1 MASQKFAS
9 HREDTTLGFWKKY
22 STRGVCAFRVDSHEA
37 MKQNGVVTLER
48 HIVEEERNRPE
59 ATGAFSNILY
69 SLTLAA
75 KIISREVNKAGIV
88 DILGGTG
95 DTNVQGERVQ
105 KLDLYAEDVI
115 YRALDHTGALCCM
128 VSEES
133 EDIIPIPDQFPKG
146 KYVLIFDPL
155 DGSSNIDV
163 NVSIGT
169 IFSIHRKVSNGE
181 EGTVEDCLQAG
192 SKQVAA
198 GYVLYGS
205 STMLVYT
212 SGQGVHGFTLDPS
225 IGEFLLSHP
234 NMVIPDPPSR
244 MYSINEAYYP
254 RWSTGQQRLMQH
266 LKGLDGK
273 ATDSYSSRYIGSLV
287 ADFHR
292 TLLKGGIFMYPA
304 DSQNPHGKLRLLYEA
319 APMAMICEQ
328 AGGRASNGRTPILD
342 LTPDAIHQRTPLYI
356 GSAEIVLMAEDF
368 LAEDGTS

>member
-1 MASQKFAS
+1 MTKSS
-9 HREDTTLGFWKKY
+9 
-22 STRGVCAFRVDSHEA
+22 
-37 MKQNGVVTLER
+37 VVTLER
-48 HIVEEERNRPE
+48 HIVEEERSRPE
-59 ATGAFSNILY
+59 ETGAFSNILQ

-75 KIISREVNKAGIV
+75 KIISREVTKAGIV

-105 KLDLYAEDVI
+105 KLDLYAQDVI
-115 YRALDHTGALCCM
+115 FRALDHTGSLCCM

-146 KYVLIFDPL
+146 DYVLIFDPL

-169 IFSIHRKVSNGE
+169 IFSIHRKVSDGENGTE
-181 EGTVEDCLQAG
+181 EDCLQAG
-192 SKQVAA
+192 CKQVAA
-198 GYVLYGS
+198 GYVVYGS

-234 NMVIPDPPSR
+234 NLVMPDPPSR

-254 RWSTGQQRLMQH
+254 LWSTGQQRLMQH
-266 LKGLDGK
+266 LKGLDGEAK
-273 ATDSYSSRYIGSLV
+273 VSYSSRYIGSLV

-304 DSQNPHGKLRLLYEA
+304 DSKNPQGKLRLLYEA
-319 APMAMICEQ
+319 APVAMICEQ
-328 AGGRASNGRTPILD
+328 AGGRASDGGTGILN
-342 LTPDAIHQRTPLYI
+342 LTPEAIHQRTPLYI
-356 GSAEIVLMAEDF
+356 GSSEIVQMAENF
-368 LAEDGTS
+368 LAGDV

>member
-1 MASQKFAS
+1 MTSS
-9 HREDTTLGFWKKY
+9 
-22 STRGVCAFRVDSHEA
+22 S
-37 MKQNGVVTLER
+37 VVTLER
-48 HIVEEERNRPE
+48 HIVEEERTRPE

-88 DILGGTG
+88 DLLGGTG

-115 YRALDHTGALCCM
+115 YRAMDHTGALCCM

-133 EDIIPIPDQFPKG
+133 EDILPIPERFPKG
-146 KYVLIFDPL
+146 EYVLIFDPL

-169 IFSIHRKVSNGE
+169 IFSIHEKVSGGE
-181 EGTVEDCLQAG
+181 DGTLEDCLQAG
-192 SKQVAA
+192 CRQMAA

-212 SGQGVHGFTLDPS
+212 SGRGVHGFTLDPS

-234 NMVIPDPPSR
+234 NLVMPDPPSR

-266 LKGLDGK
+266 LKGLDGE
-273 ATDSYSSRYIGSLV
+273 APVSYSSRYIGSLV

-304 DSQNPHGKLRLLYEA
+304 DSRSPHGKLRLLYEA

-328 AGGRASNGRTPILD
+328 AGGRASDGGTRILD
-342 LTPDAIHQRTPLYI
+342 LVPEAIHQRTPLYI
-356 GSAEIVLMAEDF
+356 GSAEIVGMAEAF
-368 LAEDGTS
+368 LAEKD

>member
-1 MASQKFAS
+1 MQSFQ
-9 HREDTTLGFWKKY
+9 EPT
-22 STRGVCAFRVDSHEA
+22 SHEA
-37 MKQNGVVTLER
+37 MTNRGVVTLER
-48 HIVEEERNRPE
+48 HIVEEERSRPE

-75 KIISREVNKAGIV
+75 RIISREVNKAGIV
-88 DILGGTG
+88 DMLGGTG
-95 DTNVQGERVQ
+95 GTNVQGERVQ

-115 YRALDHTGALCCM
+115 FRALDHTGALCCM

-133 EDIIPIPDQFPKG
+133 EDIIPIPDQFQKG

-169 IFSIHRKVSNGE
+169 IFSIHRKVSDGA

-192 SKQVAA
+192 YKQVAA

-234 NMVIPDPPSR
+234 NLTMPDPPSR
-244 MYSINEAYYP
+244 VYSINEAYYP
-254 RWSTGQQRLMQH
+254 RWSAGQQRLVQH
-266 LKGLDGK
+266 LKGLDGE
-273 ATDSYSSRYIGSLV
+273 ATVSYSSRYIGSLV

-304 DSQNPHGKLRLLYEA
+304 DTKSPHGKLRLLYEA

-328 AGGRASNGRTPILD
+328 AGGRASDGRTPILD
-342 LTPDAIHQRTPLYI
+342 LTPEAIHQRTPLYI
-356 GSAEIVLMAEDF
+356 GSSEMVEMAEAF
-368 LAEDGTS
+368 LADDA